1 MNKKKKG
8 IIYSTNPDFEYEY
21 KNSSNNTPDKEQTL
35 AVCLEKH
42 HGKTIIIVRN
52 ITGSKE
58 YLKKIAKKIKV
69 QCGVGGSVKK
79 EEILIQGNVR
89 SEVIKILEEE
99 GYKCKKVGG

>member
-1 MNKKKKG
+1 MNKKRKG

-21 KNSSNNTPDKEQTL
+21 DNASSNTPNKEQTL
-35 AVCLEKH
+35 AICLEKH